1 MQHITWPRGV
11 ICHSFISS
19 IFLSF
24 LSLHLPLFPSPPFHF
39 YLFASF
45 SLSFLHFLPSKRSH
59 CCFNGS
65 APVSASLLSAKITG
79 SRTSKWR
86 CIPGSWKGMC
96 KAKRAG
102 LEGAEDWDMQEGL
115 KAGKT
120 WDRSIDA
127 GKVKSSPPAAADR
140 SISSISIWNG
150 QSNKNIFHNHKDKN
164 K

>member
-1 MQHITWPRGV
+1 
-11 ICHSFISS
+11 
-19 IFLSF
+19 
-24 LSLHLPLFPSPPFHF
+24 
-39 YLFASF
+39 
-45 SLSFLHFLPSKRSH
+45 
-59 CCFNGS
+59 
-65 APVSASLLSAKITG
+65 
-79 SRTSKWR
+79 
-86 CIPGSWKGMC
+86 MC

-115 KAGKT
+115 QAGKT